1 MKKLL
6 LIIFTIISI
15 KAFGQTPSMEM
26 LIFPKYIEGSNG
38 INRNGIPY
46 VYRAKIS
53 GLHPG
58 RTYRYQNRITAS
70 NTGSAAG
77 SYLYILP
84 SQNVL
89 GGGSDFY
96 RPAIG
101 SNDLNGSA
109 TDLSLDYGVFTVYTG
124 ICKKNYRGC
133 NIFP

>member
-77 SYLYILP
+77 SYL
-84 SQNVL
+84 
-89 GGGSDFY
+89 
-96 RPAIG
+96 
-101 SNDLNGSA
+101 
-109 TDLSLDYGVFTVYTG
+109 
-124 ICKKNYRGC
+124 
-133 NIFP
+133 